1 MMQPSHQRHSSG
13 YIMLDAFKYIMECYF
28 YQDWQ
33 SEFSQEK
40 EVLIF
45 FAKKENLEIVN
56 NVINDIKVVLE
67 NDLSGKI
74 FQDNDFDFDP
84 LLEGYNTEKEWFE
97 YAYELLTDEISKR
110 E

>member
-1 MMQPSHQRHSSG
+1 
-13 YIMLDAFKYIMECYF
+13 MLNAFKYIMDCYF

-40 EVLIF
+40 EVLVF

-56 NVINDIKVVLE
+56 NVISDIKVVLE
-67 NDLSGKI
+67 NDLSEKI
-74 FQDNDFDFDP
+74 FQDNNFDFDP

-110 E
+110 K

>member
-1 MMQPSHQRHSSG
+1 
-13 YIMLDAFKYIMECYF
+13 MLNAFKYIMECYF

-40 EVLIF
+40 EVLVF

-56 NVINDIKVVLE
+56 NVINDIKTVLE
-67 NDLSGKI
+67 NDLSEKI

-97 YAYELLTDEISKR
+97 YAYKLLVDEISKR
-110 E
+110 K